1 MVGLASARRTV
12 VMRDRIVIL
21 SFVFMLL
28 PLKEV
33 LAQESID
40 ISKTQQQFVLLEN
53 SFAPI
58 RLKFRNIQAKLEEA
72 IADKNYVDFG
82 RRVEHAEVL
91 FLLEDYSR
99 ASVILSEAVEL
110 KEAKSSPEYD
120 RALYYLG
127 ESLFQI
133 GNDST
138 SNEFFQLLA
147 RESRS
152 KFKGQAIRR
161 LIDIAERRQKWEG
174 VDEYITIL
182 LKMDKIPPLT
192 AYYVAKN
199 FALRGHFGEL
209 DKVLA
214 LIPADH
220 EVYHRSR
227 YVKAV
232 AHVKQGELDA
242 AAEIFAELGEIEGD
256 TDDITKLRELAIM
269 NRARLYAE
277 QGKLA
282 ESMDVYQNISRASP
296 FFDDAL
302 YEITWSYVR
311 EADKATD
318 AKERAARF
326 EKALQALEILLL
338 AVDSGEIRP
347 EAKLLFGNIL
357 VRLKRYEDA
366 DSTFATI
373 GTEYAPLRD
382 KVLKLS
388 DNVDLRSYFE
398 QIRGE
403 NDFIEQ
409 IVPPEALHWV
419 SDREALD
426 HAMLVNGELDTS
438 QQWVEESYKIIAD
451 LIALIESEKRVQ
463 LFPSFYEVDLQAM
476 ELELDLMMVTRKL
489 LLMERAYAKD
499 ELNPASALELKR
511 ILAERA
517 ELEPEYQ
524 KLAKVSSEQ
533 NEELSRHKKRL
544 SSLQQQSYK
553 LKYDVTSI
561 RAQLRALEHWL
572 KNNPD
577 AVKPKQEKELRAQLV
592 EQYELLS
599 DLENVQ
605 ADLSV
610 KIEFEQDA
618 INRLNNID
626 SGEDEIRARYAANVE
641 QEQAILADAQNRMGA
656 KNKYTADQIKQ
667 KKTELANFYAE
678 LEGIA
683 QKMRDSVALR
693 ATALKSE
700 LLKEQGLLNQW
711 QGSLSAVQDDTQ
723 ALNGEIAAS
732 SLQRIAK
739 NLDTVLLR
747 ADLGSCDIAW
757 SMKEDKTKGISAA
770 ISEQRDLLMIL
781 ENEFQE
787 VLTF

>member
-1 MVGLASARRTV
+1 
-12 VMRDRIVIL
+12 
-21 SFVFMLL
+21 
-28 PLKEV
+28 
-33 LAQESID
+33 
-40 ISKTQQQFVLLEN
+40 
-53 SFAPI
+53 
-58 RLKFRNIQAKLEEA
+58 
-72 IADKNYVDFG
+72 
-82 RRVEHAEVL
+82 
-91 FLLEDYSR
+91 
-99 ASVILSEAVEL
+99 
-110 KEAKSSPEYD
+110 
-120 RALYYLG
+120 
-127 ESLFQI
+127 
-133 GNDST
+133 
-138 SNEFFQLLA
+138 
-147 RESRS
+147 
-152 KFKGQAIRR
+152 
-161 LIDIAERRQKWEG
+161 
-174 VDEYITIL
+174 
-182 LKMDKIPPLT
+182 
-192 AYYVAKN
+192 
-199 FALRGHFGEL
+199 
-209 DKVLA
+209 
-214 LIPADH
+214 
-220 EVYHRSR
+220 
-227 YVKAV
+227 
-232 AHVKQGELDA
+232 
-242 AAEIFAELGEIEGD
+242 
-256 TDDITKLRELAIM
+256 
-269 NRARLYAE
+269 
-277 QGKLA
+277 
-282 ESMDVYQNISRASP
+282 SRASP

-326 EKALQALEILLL
+326 EKALEALEILLL

-626 SGEDEIRARYAANVE
+626 SGEDEIRAR
-641 QEQAILADAQNRMGA
+641 
-656 KNKYTADQIKQ
+656 
-667 KKTELANFYAE
+667 
-678 LEGIA
+678 
-683 QKMRDSVALR
+683 
-693 ATALKSE
+693 
-700 LLKEQGLLNQW
+700 
-711 QGSLSAVQDDTQ
+711 
-723 ALNGEIAAS
+723 
-732 SLQRIAK
+732 
-739 NLDTVLLR
+739 
-747 ADLGSCDIAW
+747 
-757 SMKEDKTKGISAA
+757 
-770 ISEQRDLLMIL
+770 
-781 ENEFQE
+781 
-787 VLTF
+787 